1 MTDHAD
7 GGEAG
12 LSLSAE
18 AMRRLADAATD
29 SLMARLDGL
38 RDDVPWRGA
47 TRAELETLLREPAP
61 ETGRIPSR
69 CSSARCATS
78 FRWPGGWIIRAS
90 SRSSRPRPPGPA

>member
-29 SLMARLDGL
+29 SLMARLE
-38 RDDVPWRGA
+38 R
-47 TRAELETLLREPAP
+47 PA
-61 ETGRIPSR
+61 
-69 CSSARCATS
+69 
-78 FRWPGGWIIRAS
+78 
-90 SRSSRPRPPGPA
+90 